1 MLAKY
6 EDILQGGAERIFRMA
21 ERESEHR
28 MKMES
33 DQLASDSSLAMR
45 GQWIGL
51 AAVLASLCL
60 AGYMAYLD
68 EAVVAAVI
76 AGLNLVGLAGV
87 FVYGGLRRRAAQRH
101 MQDTDDEGAE

>member
-1 MLAKY
+1 MS
-6 EDILQGGAERIFRMA
+6 
-21 ERESEHR
+21 EREFEHQLD
-28 MKMES
+28 MES
-33 DQLASDSSLAMR
+33 GQLDMERDQIASDNSLAMR
-45 GQWIGL
+45 GQWIGF
-51 AAVLASLCL
+51 AVVLASLCL